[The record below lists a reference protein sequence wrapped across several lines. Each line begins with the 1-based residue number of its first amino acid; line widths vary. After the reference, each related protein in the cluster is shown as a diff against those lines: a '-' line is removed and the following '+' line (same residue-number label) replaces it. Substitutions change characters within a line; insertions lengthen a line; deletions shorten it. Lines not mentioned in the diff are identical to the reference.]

1 MDEQKP
7 KEFPSNP
14 MNQDLYSQIAAGDE
28 VRVEKKHK
36 PSLIMS
42 VMVDFMRLTLYLDE
56 KRRAHQ
62 QLFRVLGNIWGG
74 MMALLYL
81 CGIMMFIILVYSY
94 IQFPSYVRQ
103 YFERNGIL
111 FTKMDIPGYVVSRV
125 ELRDLHDKDNTYHI
139 DRLIVHSTFS
149 DFLNGRAKNVVLNG
163 LKLTLDETT
172 GQTDSN
178 NLLRLLL
185 HLNDIRQSQIG
196 IRVDSLEISDAMVT
210 IKGRDYTLPVSFSL
224 TGVYGQE
231 TNMSAYVTVDES
243 WLSFKGP
250 LLIRGNNRGTN
261 WDLDIQSGTVTFPSR
276 PPEKLSG
283 KIAVDTRDFEVQ
295 SMSADIKILYNR
307 FEKVAQAT
315 FNRDRSGTFKGTV
328 DLTWQDI
335 ADDGVG
341 RNVRSNINLAMAGI
355 TFGKGGSIKTNDPI
369 TLTVKSNY
377 SKDIQVGRLNGQLR
391 GELSCQLYDSCLYRL
406 KDPVQI
412 TMNQVRFPVPT
423 DVLESSRTVT
433 MTLNPTDQTFGL
445 FFRKGLLAFDLA
457 GTRIGFN
464 GKRSVSEESVSLR
477 ADRGTFKGVL
487 DLIGNETRGALT
499 ATGISYDAPD
509 QEMKRASLSVS
520 NIFGSDGSVVLESPQ
535 VTLKNNEYLKAPF
548 DLDYQSVNGTVRSV
562 LKFKRE
568 GIQIIFGGQFD
579 PLTGALDG
587 QIVIPPFELSKLR
600 QPLFRFSSVFPSGMK
615 QVSGRVAVFGRIGGT
630 ARAGLNGPLYVAF
643 ENVNLATD
651 QMKVAGLNTVL
662 TIQTLRPFVTAASQ
676 QMFIREVGTVLPFQ
690 NVGVFFKID
699 NQFVRLSSLMAS
711 VAGIPLQSDVTII
724 PYRDI
729 STLVYLKSLNR
740 DLSAAAGRI
749 KALGW
754 EIDGQASGDVL
765 LPLEI
770 KNNQIAIKNAS
781 IRLTDGTG
789 VYKGAAANKP
799 AFLGKDNKVRIRSG
813 EITIDEPLGLSEE
826 TSVQFNLEGILEPS
840 GKRET
845 IRESF
850 RGSIRDWIKEASS
863 KEVLPATIRAQQQ
876 AVFEQTE
883 KLRVK

>member
-7 KEFPSNP
+7 QEFPSNP

-56 KRRAHQ
+56 KRRVHQ

-699 NQFVRLSSLMAS
+699 NQFVRLSSLMVS
-711 VAGIPLQSDVTII
+711 VAGIPLQSDVAII
-724 PYRDI
+724 PYKDI

-740 DLSAAAGRI
+740 DLSAAVGRI

-789 VYKGAAANKP
+789 VYKGTAANKP